1 MRKASYLVLLVL
13 TLMVAIPLVIA
24 AGQKAAPGDATAGKT
39 VFMKNCNLCHYAD
52 KTDSKIGPGLKGLFT
67 AKELPKS
74 HHPVSEATVCEQ
86 IDKGNPSKGMPPFG
100 KKLSKVDV
108 DNLVAYLKTL

>member
-1 MRKASYLVLLVL
+1 MRKTSCLVLLIL
-13 TLMVAIPLVIA
+13 TLIGAIPLVIA
-24 AGQKAAPGDATAGKT
+24 AGQNAAPGDATAGKA

-52 KTDSKIGPGLKGLFT
+52 KTDSKIGPGLKGLFK

-74 HHPVSEATVCEQ
+74 HHPVSEATAREQ
-86 IDKGNPSKGMPPFG
+86 IEKGNPSKGMPPFG

-108 DNLVAYLKTL
+108 DNLIAYLKTL